1 MEIGNNSLIVPS
13 ALQAQVE
20 EAAAEDQR
28 PAGDLLRDAVER
40 YLRDR
45 RWQRTLAYGE
55 ERARVLGLTEEDVPR
70 LIAEVRRERRQEQQG
85 V

>member
-28 PAGDLLRDAVER
+28 PASDLLRDAVER